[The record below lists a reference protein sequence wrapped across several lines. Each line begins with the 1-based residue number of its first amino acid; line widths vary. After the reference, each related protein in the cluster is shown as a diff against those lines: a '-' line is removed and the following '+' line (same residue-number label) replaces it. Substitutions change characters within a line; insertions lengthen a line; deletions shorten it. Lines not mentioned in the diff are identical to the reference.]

1 VKDAKHYGLREQAPR
16 MFYLPIFQRGRP
28 NFVVARVTGDPMG
41 FIAALR
47 REMRAIDPKLPVVD
61 INTLDALM
69 DSSLVQE
76 RLIATL
82 SGFFGLLALM
92 LSSVGL
98 YGVMS
103 YTVSR
108 RTAEI
113 GIRLALGAQPRDL
126 RRLVLR
132 ETLLLALSGIV
143 IGLPAALALTR
154 LTRSLLFGLTPA
166 DPAPYVAAALL
177 LTAVAILAGYLPA
190 RRAARLDPMIAL
202 KRE

>member
-1 VKDAKHYGLREQAPR
+1 
-16 MFYLPIFQRGRP
+16 MIYLPIFQRGWP

-69 DSSLVQE
+69 DASLVQE

-108 RTAEI
+108 RTTEI

-143 IGLPAALALTR
+143 IGLPAALAVTR
-154 LTRSLLFGLTPA
+154 LARCLLFGLSSVGPSSFVW
-166 DPAPYVAAALL
+166 Y
-177 LTAVAILAGYLPA
+177 
-190 RRAARLDPMIAL
+190 
-202 KRE
+202 